1 MKMKCLIVD
10 DDPLACKALLRF
22 CQQVPELEVVHV
34 ATDGSEAL
42 QWLEKEDIDLLFL
55 DVEMPGLSGIELLEA
70 LPALPVVIFTTA
82 KKDYAYEAFEYK
94 AVDYLKK
101 PIAWPRFLEAVSKAR
116 MQLQNAVPRSAEE
129 VYIKEDGRFLR
140 LNYDDIL
147 YFENVGDYVRIKTT
161 KGSHIIYSTLKNI
174 YKKLDQ
180 TKFYRVHRTYIV
192 NMSKIEDIEDNSLV
206 VGGKVIPISRA
217 NKPTLMARIHLL

>member
-10 DDPLACKALLRF
+10 DDPLACKSLLRF
-22 CQQVPELEVVHV
+22 CRQVPELEVVHV

-70 LPALPVVIFTTA
+70 LPALPLVIFTTA

-101 PIAWPRFLEAVSKAR
+101 PIAWPRFIEAVSKAR
-116 MQLQNAVPRSAEE
+116 MQLQRAVPRSAEE

-206 VGGKVIPISRA
+206 IGGKVIPISRA
-217 NKPTLMARIHLL
+217 NNPTLMARIHLL

>member
-10 DDPLACKALLRF
+10 DDPLSCKALFRF
-22 CQQVPELEVVHV
+22 CQQVPELEVLHI
-34 ATDGSEAL
+34 ATDGREAL
-42 QWLEKEDIDLLFL
+42 EWLKKEEIDLLFL
-55 DVEMPGLSGIELLEA
+55 DVEMPDLNGIQLLEA
-70 LPALPVVIFTTA
+70 LPALPLVIFTTA
-82 KKDYAYEAFEYK
+82 KKEYAYEAFEYQ

-101 PIAWPRFLEAVSKAR
+101 PISWPRFLEAVGKAR
-116 MQLQNAVPRSAEE
+116 QQRTHAVPRSSGE

-140 LNYDDIL
+140 LHYDDIL

-192 NMSKIEDIEDNSLV
+192 NMNKIEDIEDNSLV
-206 VGGKVIPISRA
+206 IGNKVIPISRA
-217 NKPTLMARIHLL
+217 NKPSLMARIHLL

>member
-10 DDPLACKALLRF
+10 DDPLACKSLLRF
-22 CQQVPELEVVHV
+22 CRQVPELEVVHV

-70 LPALPVVIFTTA
+70 LPALPLVIFTTA

-101 PIAWPRFLEAVSKAR
+101 PIAWPRFIEAVSKAR
-116 MQLQNAVPRSAEE
+116 MQLQRAVPRSAEE

-192 NMSKIEDIEDNSLV
+192 NMNKIEDIEDNSLV
-206 VGGKVIPISRA
+206 IGGKVIPISRA

>member
-10 DDPLACKALLRF
+10 DDTLACKSLMRF
-22 CQQVPELEVVHV
+22 CQQIPYLVVV
-34 ATDGSEAL
+34 GIATDGQQAQ
-42 QWLEKEDIDLLFL
+42 QWLEKEEIDLLFL
-55 DVEMPGLSGIELLEA
+55 DIEMPKLSGIELLEH
-70 LPALPVVIFTTA
+70 LPTLPLVIFTTA

-101 PIAWPRFLEAVSKAR
+101 PITWPRFLEAVGKAQQ
-116 MQLQNAVPRSAEE
+116 QLLHATPRSSEE

-180 TKFYRVHRTYIV
+180 TRFYRVHRTYIV

-206 VGGKVIPISRA
+206 IGNKVIPISRA
-217 NKPTLMARIHLL
+217 NKPSLMARIHLL